1 MKMIRLILAL
11 ALLNQMFLST
21 VQAVTHLVNEA
32 VVPESLVL
40 DHFAVVKY
48 LNHKGKL
55 QTARGFIRSI
65 GTDTL
70 HIRNGLWRADI
81 AYRDVAMLVMAPES
95 QEVDQFLRQLADH
108 KAHHKNDQKDVG
120 IALRLFQKKTVIQ
133 MTGDQIDK
141 GELKENR
148 YVVVNYTQD
157 AKPLMAFGRIRGF
170 GGQGLIVKGD
180 REWRIPYDAVDAL
193 TLADDKGNIN
203 RFREKGAVYDAK
215 VLVTAPA
222 LLEKP
227 IWGRLEQIRGDTLV
241 VRQFRNKEQMFVP
254 VSEIQKM
261 EVSTGMRGRTGT
273 GLMLGLGISAVIMTL
288 GIVSAARDEGEL
300 AGLQVYVAGVMSV
313 PILGICTLLGA
324 LSRTDHWVEV
334 PTDRLDLGLRPL
346 DPQGPK
352 AVFSIRF

>member
-21 VQAVTHLVNEA
+21 VQAVTHLENEA

-48 LNHKGKL
+48 RNHKGKL
-55 QTARGFIRSI
+55 QTARGFIHNI
-65 GTDTL
+65 GTDTF

-81 AYRDVAMLVMAPES
+81 AYRDVAMLVMAPKS
-95 QEVDQFLRQLADH
+95 QEVDQFLRQLANH
-108 KAHHKNDQKDVG
+108 KDDQKDVG
-120 IALRLFQKKTVIQ
+120 VALRLFQKKTVIQ
-133 MTGDQIDK
+133 MTGDMINK

-148 YVVVNYTQD
+148 YVVVNYTQE
-157 AKPLMAFGRIRGF
+157 AKPLMTFGRIRGF

-254 VSEIQKM
+254 VSEIQKL
-261 EVSTGMRGRTGT
+261 EVSTGMRGRTGK
-273 GLMLGLGISAVIMTL
+273 GLALGLGISAVIMTL
-288 GIVSAARDEGEL
+288 GIVSASKDQSDL
-300 AGLQVYVAGVMSV
+300 AGIQVVAAMVFSV
-313 PILGICTLLGA
+313 PVLGICTLLGA

-346 DPQGPK
+346 SPLGPK